1 MITTIVIVF
10 VLYLLLMLAI
20 SWMGRKHASTFDEYL
35 TVGKKTPLLLL
46 VGGAVGAQVGNGLVV
61 GGAGSGA
68 AVGLAGIGYGL
79 GCTCSYLIIFV
90 FSKRIRDGGYLT
102 AAEYLSDK
110 YKSNAVTQFLN
121 LAYCISIFPGLG
133 AQILAANLLFDALG
147 LNGTYGVIALC
158 VVVFLYSQ
166 ISGLWG
172 AMATSVAQ
180 TAIIALGVILA
191 VIYIIANGGMS
202 EITAAVASGDL
213 PETFLNLKGYD
224 LATWMFCMLPAA
236 LSAPIDS
243 VSWQRIASADSE
255 KSARNHFWIASLIML
270 PLCIAPVFIGMYGRA
285 HFGVADNTAFFN
297 VVLHTFPPVLAALVV
312 VAVIAAVM
320 STIDGMLIS
329 QSVFVLKGLYK
340 GTIGKN
346 ASDAQLQKLTLPVNI
361 LTILISAYFAFSS
374 NSIVGL
380 LSNGYLFIGAI
391 ALAPV
396 ICGWLW
402 KGTTRKGAIAGMLSG
417 AIIALLQLTGIYELP
432 YSGITY
438 LLPPFAV
445 LIVISLL
452 TKEKNIQED

>member
-1 MITTIVIVF
+1 MLTTIVVVF
-10 VLYLLLMLAI
+10 VIYLLLMLAI
-20 SWMGRKHASTFDEYL
+20 SWMGKKHASTFDEYL

-46 VGGAVGAQVGNGLVV
+46 VGGACGAQLGNGLVV

-68 AVGLAGIGYGL
+68 AVGLAGVGYGL
-79 GCTCSYLIIFV
+79 GCTFSYLILFV
-90 FSKRIRDGGYLT
+90 FSKKIRDGGYLT
-102 AAEYLSDK
+102 AAEYLDDK
-110 YKSNAVTQFLN
+110 YKSPAVTQFLN

-133 AQILAANLLFDALG
+133 AQILAAKLLFDALG
-147 LNGTYGVIALC
+147 LNSTYGVIALC

-172 AMATSVAQ
+172 AMATSVVQ
-180 TAIIALGVILA
+180 TGIIGLGVIIA
-191 VIYIIANGGMS
+191 VIYIFATGGMA
-202 EITAAVASGDL
+202 EITSAVSTGTL
-213 PETFLNLKGYD
+213 PDTFLNLKGYD

-243 VSWQRIASADSE
+243 VSWQRVASADSE
-255 KSARNHFWIASLIML
+255 KSARYHFLIAAAIML
-270 PLCIAPVFIGMYGRA
+270 PLCIAPVLIGMYGRV

-297 VVLHTFPPVLAALVV
+297 VVLHTFPPILAALVV
-312 VAVIAAVM
+312 VAVVAAVM

-340 GTIGKN
+340 ATIGKN
-346 ASDAQLQKLTLPVNI
+346 ATDAQLQKLTIPVNI
-361 LTILISAYFAFSS
+361 LTILLAAYFAFST

-380 LSNGYLFIGAI
+380 LSNSYLFIGAI

-396 ICGWLW
+396 VCGWLW
-402 KGTTRKGAIAGMLSG
+402 KGTTRKGAIAAMICG
-417 AIIALLQLTGIYELP
+417 AIISLLQLTGIYELP

-445 LIVISLL
+445 LFVVSLL
-452 TKEKNIQED
+452 TKDKTPKEN